1 MNEMKR
7 KPELIAE
14 MIREAQTIAVVSHVN
29 PDGDTLAC
37 ATAMRLG
44 LLKLGKEV
52 FLFCDGKIPDQLDFL
67 PGAELFRIPEGNE
80 GPFDLM
86 LAVDVS
92 DEKRKPEDRP
102 DRSSSDKPP
111 VHGCEQRG
119 RKGAGGVAPDP

>member
-52 FLFCDGKIPDQLDFL
+52 SLFCDGKIPDQLDFL
-67 PGAELFRIPEGNE
+67 PGAELFRIP
-80 GPFDLM
+80 P
-86 LAVDVS
+86 
-92 DEKRKPEDRP
+92 
-102 DRSSSDKPP
+102 RSIIIRQTPCTWMRTAWTERRRRRRS
-111 VHGCEQRG
+111 
-119 RKGAGGVAPDP
+119 